1 MKLLNTVLGE
11 ADKVH
16 LHRVLN
22 ETLTTDRAGVEDMSK
37 VPEFIARWTFI
48 GEESIEAFHA
58 LKQSRRERLLSE
70 LVWRVTCYL
79 DGSVT
84 DVVGVDAYDLGRG
97 FVAVK
102 AEQDG
107 QDILCL
113 NRAEA

>member
-1 MKLLNTVLGE
+1 MKLLNQVLCD
-11 ADKVH
+11 ADKEH

-22 ETLTTDRAGVEDMSK
+22 DTLSTDHAGIDGMSK
-37 VPEFIARWTFI
+37 VPGFLSRRTFV
-48 GEESIEAFHA
+48 SDDSVEAFRA

-70 LVWRVTCYL
+70 LIWRVTCHL
-79 DGSVT
+79 DGSIT

-107 QDILCL
+107 IDILCL